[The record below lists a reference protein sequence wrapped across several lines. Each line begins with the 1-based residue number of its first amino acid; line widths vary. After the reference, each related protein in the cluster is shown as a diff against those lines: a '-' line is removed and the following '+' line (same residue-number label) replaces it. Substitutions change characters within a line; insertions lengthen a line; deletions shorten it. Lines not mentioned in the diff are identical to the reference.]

1 MVNGRVA
8 RVFSGLLAGV
18 SAIVIS
24 GCVNFSALDDLE
36 AAPPPTTPFALALYQ
51 DYTYLAHSFG
61 SIGQA
66 GYSSFDQT
74 GSYSLTQANG
84 DVADLANQYAAKALQ
99 LTKGEMV
106 DPEPSR
112 DIATHEVRDRLI
124 RALTAGSDVFPRDAA
139 RAQADF
145 DCWQLNADI
154 ASQAAAATQ
163 CRRSLDVSLPRLET
177 EVKSIP
183 PKPAPTEKAPSAAEP
198 VLEQS
203 D

>member
-1 MVNGRVA
+1 MVNGRAA
-8 RVFSGLLAGV
+8 RAVSALLAGV
-18 SAIVIS
+18 SALVIS
-24 GCVNFSALDDLE
+24 GCVNFSALDDLD
-36 AAPPPTTPFALALYQ
+36 AATPPTTPFALALYQ
-51 DYTYLAHSFG
+51 DYSFLAHSFG
-61 SIGQA
+61 SVGQA

-84 DVADLANQYAAKALQ
+84 DIADLANQYAAKALQ
-99 LTKGEMV
+99 LTKGQLV

-124 RALTAGSDVFPRDAA
+124 RALNAGQDVFPRDAA

-145 DCWQLNADI
+145 DCWQLNLGVAG
-154 ASQAAAATQ
+154 QAAAAAQ
-163 CRRSLDVSLPRLET
+163 CRRSFDISLARFET

-183 PKPAPTEKAPSAAEP
+183 AKPEPTGKAPAASEP
-198 VLEQS
+198 VLDQT